1 MFNTNNFKLLFLF
14 LFISMVA
21 VSCDDGVEGCTD
33 VEAYNYNSDAT
44 INDNTCL
51 YCLDLDNQTEC
62 EASDDC
68 EWHADHSECEEA
80 DHDDHVHCEDLTQT
94 ECETTDDCEWHADH
108 SECEEADHDHDD
120 DEDVHTDAEGFV
132 LESDGNEIYRQ
143 FQGAVE
149 GNLNLTVNQML
160 ELSVHFLD
168 DDENEIEYHGDDEDG
183 LDFEIVDMNV
193 ISIEL
198 EEHDDHD
205 HGDHGLGFELTGLS
219 SGTTTFTLSLM
230 HNGHSDFMSLP
241 ITVTVE

>member
-1 MFNTNNFKLLFLF
+1 MFNTNNFKLLF

-62 EASDDC
+62 EASDG
-68 EWHADHSECEEA
+68 
-80 DHDDHVHCEDLTQT
+80 
-94 ECETTDDCEWHADH
+94 CEWHADH

-120 DEDVHTDAEGFV
+120 EDIHTDAEGFV
-132 LESDGNEIYRQ
+132 LESDGNEIYKQ